1 MKIYKLSRLNIDFPI
16 DEHDDLLRRIKSNKN
31 IYTTRVSEECG
42 KYKLG
47 DTYGS
52 NLGFDLKVI
61 NIELFNDLEEHP
73 FLDELTE
80 KQIDELDNFD
90 RFELIELQVK
100 K

>member
-1 MKIYKLSRLNIDFPI
+1 VKIYRLSRLNIDFPI

-47 DTYGS
+47 DAYGS
-52 NLGFDLKVI
+52 NLGCDLKVV
-61 NIELFNDLEEHP
+61 NIEIFNDLEEHP

-80 KQIDELDNFD
+80 KQIDELENFD
-90 RFELIELQVK
+90 RFELIELEAQK
-100 K
+100 